1 MPSKRELLIAYLRK
15 RSAFKKEERI
25 AAHLAQKTSLF
36 EGGVCRK
43 ADGRS
48 TVNRKKII
56 RIILAALAVA
66 ALLAAGGCAL
76 WKNGF
81 FEKINSVEALRE
93 VIAGA
98 GVWAG
103 AVYFALQMMT
113 VIVAPIPSN
122 ISMMAGALALGFW
135 PAMILGVLAVIA
147 GSVIVFLAARAL
159 GRNAVQR
166 FLDKGVMEK
175 YLPIIEEKQD
185 MFLFL
190 TMLFPFFPDD
200 ALCMLAGL
208 TKIPL
213 GRFVAIM
220 ALARPWGLVVAALL
234 GSGSLSLPVWA
245 WAVIGGA
252 GLLIF
257 VFAMKY
263 SAQIEEALLGLV
275 RRIVPKR
282 NRSDRN

>member
-1 MPSKRELLIAYLRK
+1 M
-15 RSAFKKEERI
+15 
-25 AAHLAQKTSLF
+25 
-36 EGGVCRK
+36 
-43 ADGRS
+43 
-48 TVNRKKII
+48 
-56 RIILAALAVA
+56 
-66 ALLAAGGCAL
+66 
-76 WKNGF
+76 
-81 FEKINSVEALRE
+81 EALRE
-93 VIAGA
+93 VIADA